1 MAEERTEEPTTEQQL
16 AAYEA
21 RTASGA
27 ALKER
32 LEAATRPDTQ
42 EACPTRRTVL
52 R

>member
-1 MAEERTEEPTTEQQL
+1 MPEAPMTEQQL
-16 AAYEA
+16 EAYEP

-32 LEAATRPDTQ
+32 LEAAAGCDEQTDGNRSL
-42 EACPTRRTVL
+42 L

>member
-1 MAEERTEEPTTEQQL
+1 MTHAHMTEQQL

-32 LEAATRPDTQ
+32 LEAATQQESQPDGD
-42 EACPTRRTVL
+42 ARRTVL

>member
-1 MAEERTEEPTTEQQL
+1 MTTEAQMTEQKL
-16 AAYEA
+16 AAYEP

-32 LEAATRPDTQ
+32 LEAAAQGDSQPD
-42 EACPTRRTVL
+42 CPARRTVL

>member
-1 MAEERTEEPTTEQQL
+1 MTEQQL
-16 AAYEA
+16 AAYEP

-32 LEAATRPDTQ
+32 LEAATQHSAPP
-42 EACPTRRTVL
+42 ASPGRRVVL

>member
-1 MAEERTEEPTTEQQL
+1 MADAHITEQQL

-32 LEAATRPDTQ
+32 LEAATRPESD
-42 EACPTRRTVL
+42 ADADARRTVL

>member
-1 MAEERTEEPTTEQQL
+1 MPEAPMTEQQL
-16 AAYEA
+16 VAYEP

-32 LEAATRPDTQ
+32 LEAAAGCTEGTADS
-42 EACPTRRTVL
+42 RRVL

>member
-1 MAEERTEEPTTEQQL
+1 MTEEQL
-16 AAYEA
+16 ADYEP

-32 LEAATRPDTQ
+32 LEAATQPGPPPASP
-42 EACPTRRTVL
+42 ERRVL